1 METFQFEGKTFRSV
15 PETAGCRGCAFQYLA
30 CETSSKAG
38 RPDCASTR
46 VIFVEVQQPAE
57 PQQPAASGLTR
68 LVPLREKTV
77 HTLEETTSSDPQV
90 SCWGVSL
97 DGVPMIRLDTLTG
110 AQQVQ
115 RLADAAFQ
123 AGRQKA
129 FSDLLGFVE
138 GQR

>member
-15 PETAGCRGCAFQYLA
+15 PETAGCHGCAFRGRA
-30 CETSSKAG
+30 CNKSAMPG
-38 RPDCASTR
+38 RPDCGSTG

-57 PQQPAASGLTR
+57 PQQPAANGLTR
-68 LVPLREKTV
+68 LVPLRERAV
-77 HTLEETTSSDPQV
+77 HTLEETTVGDPQV
-90 SCWGVSL
+90 ACWGVSL
-97 DGVPMIRLDTLTG
+97 DGVPMIRLDTLAG